1 MKSPSYEKE
10 DPDGYL
16 PTPGHP
22 VPFNVALEGRFRIS
36 EAMAATNAL
45 TTRPTS
51 PRSSTGSSTD
61 PVPVAKGDRVG
72 APLLETLRRR

>member
-36 EAMAATNAL
+36 SRISERRVDQSDFTAL
-45 TTRPTS
+45 GSWAVTRTIASYPF
-51 PRSSTGSSTD
+51 
-61 PVPVAKGDRVG
+61 
-72 APLLETLRRR
+72 

>member
-45 TTRPTS
+45 DHQADIAKVQPGLFDRSRPCRQR
-51 PRSSTGSSTD
+51 RSS
-61 PVPVAKGDRVG
+61 
-72 APLLETLRRR
+72 RRALA